1 MDLQQPGIFFYRRD
15 KTVLVANVSG
25 YGDLNNHFRQCE
37 KPGLGRFLLR
47 NFMEGVLVIDLA
59 STTATNVFTP
69 KKDQRN
75 PDIVMGFVDDK
86 FVAKFVDSKTMKR
99 YEQEKLWKTKTIES
113 EGNRYRDYYDSMRVH
128 VFYSQKISCQLV

>member
-1 MDLQQPGIFFYRRD
+1 
-15 KTVLVANVSG
+15 
-25 YGDLNNHFRQCE
+25 
-37 KPGLGRFLLR
+37 
-47 NFMEGVLVIDLA
+47 MEGVLVIDLA